1 MTIAKHKQLAVRRLP
16 SFGLVIATVLT
27 SFAPNKANAQAPVFP
42 TTTQPAAPATAESKV
57 EAYPLNTA
65 TRDVL
70 TVWQLKSSG
79 RSDIRVA
86 LDERT
91 SQALVFAPPAVHAEI
106 QKQLSANRAVAPPVA
121 APAAP
126 AAPMASQFA
135 PLAQSNQPTQAPT
148 VGLAVPGNAVLF
160 QLRQMP
166 GAEVHS
172 KLENLLSRQ
181 LPATVDASGE
191 WQSFPVEATP
201 GARVVMSV
209 NIRANQLRLDGPP
222 AQVAAW
228 RSVIEALDSPPVS
241 ADKVTKLVSTKPTS
255 HDRVRKALQVLQADS
270 DARPA
275 GSASLISTI
284 FQPQTIA
291 AADTTTQLAAGQPAS
306 APPVPGGQPAV
317 AAPPATTQ
325 ALPGAAQTAMDAAK
339 LAEAAGGLLGPVQ
352 VEFVEGLDVIVLRGS
367 ERDVQRVMEII
378 KQIEDLSAV
387 TVPDI
392 QIYELKYV
400 DSVQMGALLERLY
413 AQVLGPRIGTV
424 SITPLGKPNALLLIG
439 RPENVKMAIELIGRL
454 DQPVVPTARF
464 EVFPLK
470 HASASE
476 AKTLIDSFLGQG
488 AGQGEGQPVST
499 TTTGTGGG
507 GGGTNNANQVPTLAP
522 RALVVA
528 DPRTNS
534 LIVSAGQRDIAE
546 IAALVSRID
555 TPGAA
560 AELKVFT
567 IANGDATAL
576 RDMLSSLFSVPAD
589 SGGGGGGGDNQ
600 QAAGGALGQ
609 GGPVRMQFSVDTRT
623 NSIIAVGSRE
633 DLSVVEAILLRLD
646 EGDLRE
652 RTTTVYRLNNA
663 FAQNVATALNQWL
676 QTERQNEQNTEITI
690 SPFQEIERQVV
701 IEPEGATNSLIVS
714 ATPRYYNEV
723 IKVIKEL
730 DERPPMVLIQ
740 VMIAE
745 VKLNDTDEFGLEIGL
760 QDSLLFD
767 RSLVS
772 DVQTLTTTTTNQVN
786 GTAVTVE
793 QQNII
798 NAAGQPGFN
807 FNNQPLGN
815 NLSTA
820 ALAGASTVASQ
831 GLSNFSLGRV
841 NNDLGFGGFVF
852 SASSNAVNV
861 LLRALQEKRR
871 LEVLSRPQLMALD
884 GQPGYVQVG
893 QNVPRIVATNI
904 DALGGQTNSITYEA
918 VGLILQVVPRISP
931 DGLVVMQITAN
942 KSEVG
947 PESDGIPIS
956 VSNNGQVL
964 RAPRIDITQ
973 ALTTVSAL
981 GGQTVVLGGLLQT
994 RKLDIHRQV
1003 PILGDIPLLG
1013 DLFRYDSVSEE
1024 RRELLII
1031 LTPQIIYNKMDS
1043 DLVKQIESSRMSYI
1057 LSDVINLHGEA
1068 GLRCRCDEWYDGET
1082 ESVFPNVMPEEGMLP
1097 LSRGAMSANGEMQ
1110 YCAPGGEIIAPELQP
1125 ALPIQPGNGESLP
1138 TPALPT
1144 TPTQPIPPQS
1154 RQSPSTSR
1162 PINPRLTST
1171 PNTNAVIPA
1180 SYEQP
1185 VYPVTR

>member
-1 MTIAKHKQLAVRRLP
+1 MTIANQNSWLLRRLP
-16 SFGLVIATVLT
+16 ALALPVATLLALGT
-27 SFAPNKANAQAPVFP
+27 AGNASAQAPAFP
-42 TTTQPAAPATAESKV
+42 AAAQPAATATSESKV
-57 EAYPLNTA
+57 EAYPLNTS

-70 TVWQLKSSG
+70 TVWQLRSSG
-79 RSDIRVA
+79 RTDIRVA

-91 SQALVFAPPAVHAEI
+91 SQALVFAPPAVHAQI
-106 QKQLSANRAVAPPVA
+106 QQQLSANVPVANPAA
-121 APAAP
+121 APAPMLTAQAAAPTPQNNQPSQAP
-126 AAPMASQFA
+126 AI
-135 PLAQSNQPTQAPT
+135 
-148 VGLAVPGNAVLF
+148 GLAVPGNAVLF

-166 GAEVHS
+166 GAEVRP

-181 LPATVDASGE
+181 LPAVVDASGD
-191 WQSFPVEATP
+191 WQSFPVEVTP
-201 GARVVMSV
+201 GNRVVMSV
-209 NIRANQLRLDGPP
+209 NSRANQLRLDGPP

-228 RSVIEALDSPPVS
+228 RSVIEALDSPPLA
-241 ADKVTKLVSTKPTS
+241 ADKVTKLVSTKPSS
-255 HDRVRKALQVLQADS
+255 HDRVRKALQVLQADGDTRS
-270 DARPA
+270 T
-275 GSASLISTI
+275 GQASLISTV

-291 AADTTTQLAAGQPAS
+291 ANDTTNQLAAGQPA
-306 APPVPGGQPAV
+306 AG
-317 AAPPATTQ
+317 AAPAQAQPEAPATTQ
-325 ALPGAAQTAMDAAK
+325 ALPGAAQTAIDAAK

-439 RPENVKMAIELIGRL
+439 RPENVKMAIELIQRL

-470 HASASE
+470 HAAATE

-499 TTTGTGGG
+499 TTTNGGTGGG
-507 GGGTNNANQVPTLAP
+507 GTTNANQLPTLAP

-576 RDMLSSLFSVPAD
+576 RDMLASLFSVSAD
-589 SGGGGGGGDNQ
+589 SGGGGNNGQ
-600 QAAGGALGQ
+600 QTTGGALGQ

-676 QTERQNEQNTEITI
+676 QTERQNEQNTDVAI
-690 SPFQEIERQVV
+690 SPFEEIERQVV

-740 VMIAE
+740 VLIAE
-745 VKLNDTDEFGLEIGL
+745 VKLNDTDEFGLEVGL

-841 NNDLGFGGFVF
+841 NNELGFGGFVF
-852 SASSNAVNV
+852 SASSNAVSV

-947 PESDGIPIS
+947 PEADGIPIS

-1003 PILGDIPLLG
+1003 PILGDIPLIG

-1024 RRELLII
+1024 RRELLIV
-1031 LTPQIIYNKMDS
+1031 LTPQIIYNKLDS

-1068 GLRCRCDEWYDGET
+1068 GLRSRCDEWYDGEM
-1082 ESVFPNVMPEEGMLP
+1082 ESVYPNVVPEEGLLP
-1097 LSRGAMSANGEMQ
+1097 LSRGALAPAGEPQ
-1110 YCAPGGEIIAPELQP
+1110 FCPPGSEIIAPELQP
-1125 ALPIQPGNGESLP
+1125 AQPIQPGDGESLP
-1138 TPALPT
+1138 
-1144 TPTQPIPPQS
+1144 IPPQP
-1154 RQSPSTSR
+1154 RQSPGASR
-1162 PINPRLTST
+1162 PTNQRMTAA
-1171 PNTNAVIPA
+1171 PNNNTVVPA
-1180 SYEQP
+1180 SYQQP
-1185 VYPVTR
+1185 YPVTR

>member
-1 MTIAKHKQLAVRRLP
+1 M
-16 SFGLVIATVLT
+16 IATVLS
-27 SFAPNKANAQAPVFP
+27 SFAPIKANAQAPVFP

-106 QKQLSANRAVAPPVA
+106 QKQLSANRTPVA
-121 APAAP
+121 GPTNPLATQSMPAAQVAQP
-126 AAPMASQFA
+126 
-135 PLAQSNQPTQAPT
+135 AQSPN

-160 QLRQMP
+160 QLRQLP

-291 AADTTTQLAAGQPAS
+291 AADTSTQLAAGQPA
-306 APPVPGGQPAV
+306 
-317 AAPPATTQ
+317 AAPPAPAGQPAAAAPPTTTQ

-488 AGQGEGQPVST
+488 SGQAEGTPTTTT

-507 GGGTNNANQVPTLAP
+507 GGGTNNANQIPTLAP

-534 LIVSAGQRDIAE
+534 LIVSASQRDIAE
-546 IAALVSRID
+546 IAALVSWID

-1031 LTPQIIYNKMDS
+1031 LTPQIIYNKLDS

-1068 GLRCRCDEWYDGET
+1068 GLRSRCDEWFDGET
-1082 ESVFPNVMPEEGMLP
+1082 ESVFPNVMPEEGLLP
-1097 LSRGAMSANGEMQ
+1097 LSRGAAGESQ
-1110 YCAPGGEIIAPELQP
+1110 FCAPGGEIIAPELQP

-1162 PINPRLTST
+1162 PINPRLTSA

-1180 SYEQP
+1180 SYQQP
-1185 VYPVTR
+1185 YPVTR